1 MVRLALVV
9 CCVAL
14 VACGGKKSSKPDAG
28 DASTDGDAS
37 MTADAP
43 HDQADTASPAPDG
56 GKAEVAPDVAPDV
69 TPDGG
74 SPDAVVDARSDASEV
89 SGRRQ
94 LRAIAIASGRYH
106 MCALL
111 EDHQVKCWGDNG
123 EGQLGQ
129 GDKKFRGAQL
139 ADMGDALPPVDL
151 GTGRTAKVLAAGRYA
166 TCVILDTDDLKCW
179 GHAQMAGLPGSGYYG
194 DEPGEMGDALPIVD
208 LGAGRKAKRVAV
220 SYSDTCVER
229 DDGKVRCWG
238 LGGAPSEPQVDGEI
252 QSLSGAGTHVMAILT
267 GGSVFDLRGDPVGRL
282 TLPRPVRSVSGA
294 ASAWCAVLDDSSL
307 SCTSVPGTAPPA
319 NARVE
324 LVAMTEF
331 GRDFSA
337 LLADGTVRTWRSA
350 SAFPWTKVPASDPM
364 GGSTLALG
372 QPAQDLVGG
381 GFNHTCALLA
391 DGTVK
396 CWAVAPSSKE
406 NAIGSGPNDGIDGTI
421 WRAVNLGTHE

>member
-1 MVRLALVV
+1 
-9 CCVAL
+9 
-14 VACGGKKSSKPDAG
+14 
-28 DASTDGDAS
+28 
-37 MTADAP
+37 
-43 HDQADTASPAPDG
+43 
-56 GKAEVAPDVAPDV
+56 
-69 TPDGG
+69 
-74 SPDAVVDARSDASEV
+74 
-89 SGRRQ
+89 
-94 LRAIAIASGRYH
+94 
-106 MCALL
+106 
-111 EDHQVKCWGDNG
+111 
-123 EGQLGQ
+123 
-129 GDKKFRGAQL
+129 
-139 ADMGDALPPVDL
+139 
-151 GTGRTAKVLAAGRYA
+151 
-166 TCVILDTDDLKCW
+166 
-179 GHAQMAGLPGSGYYG
+179 
-194 DEPGEMGDALPIVD
+194 
-208 LGAGRKAKRVAV
+208 
-220 SYSDTCVER
+220 
-229 DDGKVRCWG
+229 VRCWG

-421 WRAVNLGTHE
+421 WRAVNLGTPE